1 MVIPRRNQHLV
12 FLHVLSVKL
21 TLLQV
26 RASRFML
33 GLSSPPAQS
42 LGKGLSSVQTA
53 VIRRMPWKENVQVE
67 SEWHNSLLSHSLIHS
82 FLFFIFGKRHL
93 PRAGSC
99 LHHSTVAR
107 QMYM

>member
-53 VIRRMPWKENVQVE
+53 VIRRMPWKENAQVE
-67 SEWHNSLLSHSLIHS
+67 SKWPNSLLFPPILAPTI
-82 FLFFIFGKRHL
+82 FFVNDIYLGKEI
-93 PRAGSC
+93 
-99 LHHSTVAR
+99 V
-107 QMYM
+107 

>member
-1 MVIPRRNQHLV
+1 VIPRRNQHLV
-12 FLHVLSVKL
+12 FLHVLFVKL

-42 LGKGLSSVQTA
+42 LGKGLSSVLTA

-67 SEWHNSLLSHSLIHS
+67 SEWHNSLPSHSLILS
-82 FLFFIFGKRHL
+82 FFLIFFLVNDIYLGQ
-93 PRAGSC
+93 AGG
-99 LHHSTVAR
+99 LNLRTVAR